1 MSDTERR
8 LRAAIWAVIDCF
20 EGAVANFESRGKGG
34 QHVPY
39 MGDFASMPPSAAS
52 QMRRWARDLR
62 SALRNEWPML
72 REEFIAAYGTTD
84 VAALDAMFPE
94 RTP

>member
-8 LRAAIWAVIDCF
+8 LQAAIWAVIDCF
-20 EGAVANFESRGKGG
+20 EGAVANQENRGKGG

-39 MGDFASMPPSAAS
+39 CGDFANMTPSSVS

-72 REEFIAAYGTTD
+72 REEFVAAYGMTD
-84 VAALDAMFPE
+84 EAALDAMFKE